1 MEKIVDKINFPK
13 DWNPFLVN
21 ELGKVFKGKGILKSE
36 IQNSGFPC
44 IRYGE
49 IYTKYHYNFDKT
61 ISYINTD
68 TAQKS
73 REIKFGDILFSGSGE
88 TAEEI
93 GKAVAYVGGNK
104 AYAGGDIV
112 VLRPNEPNSGLFF
125 GYLMNSDYVVQQ
137 KFQEGQGHSV
147 VHIYGK
153 SVERLKVIL
162 PPLPEQQKIAA
173 ILSKWDELIAEQTQ
187 LIAAKGKQKKGLMQQ
202 LLSGEVRF
210 PGFDKEWEYK
220 ALTDITEYL
229 GGAAFKSKD
238 QVDSGIKWLKIANIG
253 IGKLKWDVTAYLPP
267 SFVKEFEKYRLV
279 VGNVV
284 MALTRPILNN
294 KLKIAQIASGSGE
307 SLLNQRVAKLIPK
320 GDNSLTYIYYLHQ
333 SQRTVNFINASIAGT
348 DPPNISLKEL
358 ETISIRIPPIIEQH
372 KIASILSSCDE
383 EIQHLKDELEAIKL
397 QKKGLMQ
404 ELLTGRLR
412 VPQPT

>member
-173 ILSKWDELIAEQTQ
+173 ILSKWDEWIAEQTQ
-187 LIAAKGKQKKGLMQQ
+187 LIAAKEKQKKGLMQQ

-210 PGFDKEWEYK
+210 PGFSEEWKEVKLKEIATITTGSSNREDSTLDGEFTFFDRSQDIRTSSKYLFDKESIIVPGEGQAFIPKYFHGK
-220 ALTDITEYL
+220 FDLHQRTYAIFDFSDMNGKYL
-229 GGAAFKSKD
+229 FYYISKNDKHLLSQAVGSTVKS
-238 QVDSGIKWLKIANIG
+238 LR
-253 IGKLKWDVTAYLPP
+253 LPM
-267 SFVKEFEKYRLV
+267 FES
-279 VGNVV
+279 
-284 MALTRPILNN
+284 MPI
-294 KLKIAQIASGSGE
+294 
-307 SLLNQRVAKLIPK
+307 LIPK
-320 GDNSLTYIYYLHQ
+320 
-333 SQRTVNFINASIAGT
+333 
-348 DPPNISLKEL
+348 
-358 ETISIRIPPIIEQH
+358 IEEQD
-372 KIASILSSCDE
+372 KIASLLTSSDE
-383 EIQHLKDELEAIKL
+383 EIQSLKDELESVKL

-404 ELLTGRLR
+404 GLLTGRLR
-412 VPQPT
+412 VP